1 MTAPA
6 IAIQRVAALVVAG
19 LVLYIPANILPVMT
33 MTVAGD
39 VEPLTILGGVQELYD
54 SGLAP
59 IAAVVFLASIVI
71 PFAKL
76 ASLSWLLLLHG
87 QPHFRRE
94 RTAVLRT
101 LHRIGSWSMIDLFLL
116 SILVA
121 VGQLGILASVQA
133 EPGALFFAA
142 VLVLTLFAA
151 EIYETRFIWQTGNA
165 DSNDHPASAR
175 LRRSR

>member
-1 MTAPA
+1 VSDALRL
-6 IAIQRVAALVVAG
+6 QRVTALVVSG
-19 LVLYIPANILPVMT
+19 VVLYVPANILPVMT

-39 VEPLTILGGVQELYD
+39 VEPLTIIGGVQELYD

-59 IAAVVFLASIVI
+59 MAAVVFLASIVI

-76 ASLSWLLLLHG
+76 ASMSWLLLTHG
-87 QPHFRRE
+87 QAKMRRE

-101 LHRIGSWSMIDLFLL
+101 LHHVGSWSMVDLFLL

-142 VLVLTLFAA
+142 VLVCTLVAA
-151 EIYETRFIWQTGNA
+151 EIYETKLIWQ
-165 DSNDHPASAR
+165 NDTAQ
-175 LRRSR
+175 